1 MFPPIF
7 PAPTTPILIYDLLSP
22 ATACG
27 AVIKTYMLSGMS
39 VSRTGRQETT
49 APAPTKRVS
58 VLFVCM
64 GNICR
69 SPTAE
74 GIFRKHVTD
83 AGLADWIHVESAGTH
98 AYHAGAPPDHR
109 AQAAAARRGVTLTH
123 IRARRVSGEDFET
136 FDYIFAM
143 DKDNLGEL
151 LERAPEEH
159 RPKVRLFLD
168 FTGTGPAAEVP
179 DPYYGG
185 ASGFELVL
193 DLVEQAS
200 QRLLERIRSGLR

>member
-1 MFPPIF
+1 M
-7 PAPTTPILIYDLLSP
+7 DSDKKV
-22 ATACG
+22 G
-27 AVIKTYMLSGMS
+27 
-39 VSRTGRQETT
+39 
-49 APAPTKRVS
+49 

-74 GIFRKHVTD
+74 GFFRKVVTD
-83 AGLADWIHVESAGTH
+83 AGLAEAIHIESAGTH
-98 AYHAGAPPDHR
+98 AYHVGAAPDRR
-109 AQAAAARRGVTLTH
+109 AQAAAERRGVTLSS
-123 IRARRVSGEDFET
+123 IRARRITEEDFAT
-136 FDYIFAM
+136 FDHILVM

-159 RPKVRLFLD
+159 RSKVRLFLE
-168 FTGTGPAAEVP
+168 FAGTGPSAEVP
-179 DPYYGG
+179 DPYYGN

-200 QRLLERIRSGLR
+200 ERLLKQIQARRSPAGGG

>member
-1 MFPPIF
+1 M
-7 PAPTTPILIYDLLSP
+7 DSD
-22 ATACG
+22 
-27 AVIKTYMLSGMS
+27 K
-39 VSRTGRQETT
+39 
-49 APAPTKRVS
+49 KVS

-74 GIFRKHVTD
+74 GMFRKHVED
-83 AGLADWIHVESAGTH
+83 AGLSDRIRIESAGTH
-98 AYHAGAPPDHR
+98 AYHVGAPPDHR
-109 AQAAAARRGVTLTH
+109 SQAAAARRGVRLAH
-123 IRARRVSGEDFET
+123 IRARRISEADFEN

-151 LERAPEEH
+151 LELAPEQH
-159 RPKVRLFLD
+159 REKVTLFLD
-168 FTGTGPAAEVP
+168 FAGTGRTAEVP

-185 ASGFELVL
+185 ASGFDLVL

-200 QRLLERIRSGLR
+200 ERLLQRIRSVLP

>member
-1 MFPPIF
+1 M
-7 PAPTTPILIYDLLSP
+7 ATPLM
-22 ATACG
+22 T
-27 AVIKTYMLSGMS
+27 
-39 VSRTGRQETT
+39 E
-49 APAPTKRVS
+49 KRVS

-74 GIFRKHVTD
+74 GMFRKVVAE
-83 AGLADWIHVESAGTH
+83 AGLADRFHVASAGTH
-98 AYHAGAPPDHR
+98 AYHVGSPPDHR
-109 AQAAAARRGVTLTH
+109 AQSAAERRGVTLTH
-123 IRARRVSGEDFET
+123 LRARRISDEDFEA

-143 DKDNLGEL
+143 DRDNLEEL
-151 LERAPEEH
+151 LDRAPEQH
-159 RPKVRLFLD
+159 RAKVMLFLD
-168 FTGTGPAAEVP
+168 FAGTGRTVEVP

-200 QRLLERIRSGLR
+200 ARLLQRIRSGEL

>member
-1 MFPPIF
+1 M
-7 PAPTTPILIYDLLSP
+7 DSD
-22 ATACG
+22 
-27 AVIKTYMLSGMS
+27 K
-39 VSRTGRQETT
+39 
-49 APAPTKRVS
+49 KVS

-74 GIFRKHVTD
+74 GFFRKVVAE
-83 AGLADWIHVESAGTH
+83 AGLADRIHIESAGTH
-98 AYHAGAPPDHR
+98 AYHAGAAPDHR
-109 AQAAAARRGVTLTH
+109 AQAAAERRGVALTH
-123 IRARRVSGEDFET
+123 IRARRITDADFET

-151 LERAPEEH
+151 LERAPEAH
-159 RPKVRLFLD
+159 RDKVMLFLD
-168 FTGTGPAAEVP
+168 FAGTGRAAEVP

-200 QRLLERIRSGLR
+200 QRLLQRIQARSR

>member
-1 MFPPIF
+1 
-7 PAPTTPILIYDLLSP
+7 
-22 ATACG
+22 
-27 AVIKTYMLSGMS
+27 MLSGMDA
-39 VSRTGRQETT
+39 SRTHQSEMAPPATT
-49 APAPTKRVS
+49 EKRIS

-74 GIFRKHVTD
+74 GMFRKIVED
-83 AGLADWIHVESAGTH
+83 AGLADRFHVASAGTH
-98 AYHAGAPPDHR
+98 AYHVGAPPDNR
-109 AQAAAARRGVTLTH
+109 AQSAAARRGVTLTH
-123 IRARRVSGEDFET
+123 MRARRVSDEDFAA

-143 DKDNLGEL
+143 DRDNLGEL

-159 RPKVRLFLD
+159 REKVMLFLD
-168 FTGTGPAAEVP
+168 FAGTGRTAEVP

-200 QRLLERIRSGLR
+200 ERLLQRIRSGRLRDGEGAL

>member
-1 MFPPIF
+1 MDSDKKI
-7 PAPTTPILIYDLLSP
+7 
-22 ATACG
+22 
-27 AVIKTYMLSGMS
+27 
-39 VSRTGRQETT
+39 
-49 APAPTKRVS
+49 S
-58 VLFVCM
+58 VLFICM

-74 GIFRKHVTD
+74 GFFRKVVAD
-83 AGLADWIHVESAGTH
+83 AGLAETIRVESAGTH
-98 AYHAGAPPDHR
+98 AYHSGAPPDRR
-109 AQAAAARRGVTLTH
+109 AQAAAERRGVTLSN
-123 IRARRVSGEDFET
+123 IRARRITDEDFES
-136 FDYIFAM
+136 FDYILVM

-159 RPKVRLFLD
+159 RSKVRLFLE
-168 FTGTGPAAEVP
+168 FAGTGRAAEVP

-200 QRLLERIRSGLR
+200 GRLLQRIRSGRH

>member
-1 MFPPIF
+1 MN
-7 PAPTTPILIYDLLSP
+7 
-22 ATACG
+22 
-27 AVIKTYMLSGMS
+27 
-39 VSRTGRQETT
+39 VSRTGQRDAAT
-49 APAPTKRVS
+49 PAAAVKRVS

-74 GIFRKHVTD
+74 GMFRKHVTD

-98 AYHAGAPPDHR
+98 AYHAGAAPDHR
-109 AQAAAARRGVTLTH
+109 AQAAAARRGVTLAH
-123 IRARRVSGEDFET
+123 IRARRVSDDDFET

-151 LERAPEEH
+151 LERAPEKDRE
-159 RPKVRLFLD
+159 KVRLFLD
-168 FTGTGPAAEVP
+168 FAGTGRAAEIP

-200 QRLLERIRSGLR
+200 ERLLRRIRSGLR